1 MVYST
6 RDVVHAG
13 RLADKPCG
21 GLLDVVGRIDACRV
35 GHPSAYLAVGLEQLD
50 RLFEALQGMGSG

>member
-13 RLADKPCG
+13 RLADEPCG
-21 GLLDVVGRIDACRV
+21 GLLDVVGKSMPAASVIRPRI
-35 GHPSAYLAVGLEQLD
+35 
-50 RLFEALQGMGSG
+50 